1 MNGKEAR
8 AKAAYLNNIATV
20 MEILDENKVPYTFR
34 ECYEGYQLRF
44 DWADDA
50 DIICHKAVTGGD
62 RNRVESMGFSWD
74 GDDVSNFENE
84 AMAQLIVA
92 EYIIYKLS

>member
-1 MNGKEAR
+1 MNGKEAK

-20 MEILDENKVPYTFR
+20 MEILDENNVPYTFH

-44 DWADDA
+44 DWADA
-50 DIICHKAVTGGD
+50 DIVCHKAVVGGNS
-62 RNRVESMGFSWD
+62 NRVESMGFSWD
-74 GDDVSNFENE
+74 GDDVSNFESA

-92 EYIIYKLS
+92 EYIIYRYL

>member
-20 MEILDENKVPYTFR
+20 MEILDENKVPYIFC
-34 ECYEGYQLRF
+34 ECWEGYQLQF
-44 DWADDA
+44 NWADA
-50 DIICHKAVTGGD
+50 DIVCHKAVMGGE

-74 GDDVSNFENE
+74 ADDVSNFEAE
-84 AMAQLIVA
+84 VMAQLIVA
-92 EYIIYKLS
+92 EYIIYRYR